1 MHNKKNFKLGKKA
14 IIIGVIAVALLFV
27 SSATAVPQTHG
38 SIIVE
43 KLDKIEK
50 AKTISSILS
59 ETIDIENL
67 DSDELMIDSVFM
79 LAVLTEQ
86 IISMA
91 RNPDGDLDISAIQS
105 AAEKIERVEI
115 DEKDVILKTQ
125 DCLDLLS
132 TTIDEMLTEKEL
144 SNEELILF
152 KTLKTYVLKM
162 QSLIDDE
169 VLNSDISTE
178 QEMGGL
184 IQKLLSI
191 ILILLLIP
199 FMILN
204 GVINGVIGI
213 IMGVLRCISALIRLV
228 ILFFAGAQGM
238 LTLTAFFVIFMGI
251 MSRIGLK
258 LFSNIAAPIL
268 ALITARLIPAIGTL
282 LGGLSLA
289 VHSIVALL
297 IIFAIPIAIAMII
310 IVVAIVLGGED
321 ITATLASVLEVVF
334 GILILVPGLEDI
346 LHQMW
351 DWLEENI
358 QDWPEWPFETQ
369 QAVLAKGIA
378 TTT

>member
-1 MHNKKNFKLGKKA
+1 MHNKKNFKLGKKT
-14 IIIGVIAVALLFV
+14 IIIGAIVVALLFV

-38 SIIVE
+38 SIVVE

-50 AKTISSILS
+50 VKTISSILS

-67 DSDELMIDSVFM
+67 DSDEVTIDSVFM

-86 IISMA
+86 IIFMA
-91 RNPDGDLDISAIQS
+91 RNPDDDLDISAIQS
-105 AAEKIERVEI
+105 AAEKIEREEI

-144 SNEELILF
+144 SNEEELILF

-178 QEMGGL
+178 QEKEGL
-184 IQKLLSI
+184 VQKLLSI

-199 FMILN
+199 FMILK
-204 GVINGVIGI
+204 GAINGVIGI

-228 ILFFAGAQGM
+228 ILFFAGAQSM
-238 LTLTAFFVIFMGI
+238 LTLTAFFVIFIGI

-258 LFSNIAAPIL
+258 LFANIAAPIL
-268 ALITARLIPAIGTL
+268 ALITARLIPAIGAL
-282 LGGLSLA
+282 FGGLSLA
-289 VHSIVALL
+289 VHSLVALL

-310 IVVAIVLGGED
+310 VVVATVVGGGD
-321 ITATLASVLEVVF
+321 ITATLASVLETVF

-358 QDWPEWPFETQ
+358 QNWPEWPFETQ
-369 QAVLAKGIA
+369 TVLAKRIA
-378 TTT
+378 TI

>member
-1 MHNKKNFKLGKKA
+1 MHNRKNFKLGKKA

-27 SSATAVPQTHG
+27 SSATAVPQIHG
-38 SIIVE
+38 SIVVE

-50 AKTISSILS
+50 VKTISSILS

-67 DSDELMIDSVFM
+67 DSDEVMIDSVFM
-79 LAVLTEQ
+79 LAVVTEQ

-91 RNPDGDLDISAIQS
+91 RNPDDDLDISAIQS
-105 AAEKIERVEI
+105 AAEKIEREEI

-178 QEMGGL
+178 QEKGGL

-199 FMILN
+199 FMILK

-258 LFSNIAAPIL
+258 LFANIAAPIF
-268 ALITARLIPAIGTL
+268 ALITARLIPAIGAL
-282 LGGLSLA
+282 FGGLSLA
-289 VHSIVALL
+289 VHSLVALL

-310 IVVAIVLGGED
+310 VVLGGED
-321 ITATLASVLEVVF
+321 ITATLASVLEAVF

-358 QDWPEWPFETQ
+358 QNWPEWPFETQ
-369 QAVLAKGIA
+369 TVLAKRIA
-378 TTT
+378 TVIV

>member
-1 MHNKKNFKLGKKA
+1 MHNRKNFKLGKKT
-14 IIIGVIAVALLFV
+14 IIIGVMAVALLFV
-27 SSATAVPQTHG
+27 SSATAVPQIHG
-38 SIIVE
+38 SIVVE
-43 KLDKIEK
+43 KLDKIE
-50 AKTISSILS
+50 AVKTISSILS
-59 ETIDIENL
+59 ETIGVENL
-67 DSDELMIDSVFM
+67 DSDEIMIDSVFM
-79 LAVLTEQ
+79 LAIVTEQ

-105 AAEKIERVEI
+105 AAEKIEREEI

-178 QEMGGL
+178 QETGGL

-258 LFSNIAAPIL
+258 LFANIAAPIL
-268 ALITARLIPAIGTL
+268 ALITARLVPAIGAL

-289 VHSIVALL
+289 VHSLVALL

-310 IVVAIVLGGED
+310 VVLGGED
-321 ITATLASVLEVVF
+321 ITATLASVLEAIF

-358 QDWPEWPFETQ
+358 QNWPEWPFETQ
-369 QAVLAKGIA
+369 TLLAKRIA
-378 TTT
+378 TT

>member
-14 IIIGVIAVALLFV
+14 IIIGAIVLVLLFV

-38 SIIVE
+38 SIVVE

-50 AKTISSILS
+50 ANTISSILS

-67 DSDELMIDSVFM
+67 DSDEVMIDSVFM
-79 LAVLTEQ
+79 LAVVTEQ
-86 IISMA
+86 IIFIA
-91 RNPDGDLDISAIQS
+91 RNPDCDLDISAIQS
-105 AAEKIERVEI
+105 AAEKIEREKI

-125 DCLDLLS
+125 NCLNLLS
-132 TTIDEMLTEKEL
+132 TTINEMLTEKEL

-162 QSLIDDE
+162 RPLIDEE

-178 QEMGGL
+178 QEKEEL

-199 FMILN
+199 FMILS
-204 GVINGVIGI
+204 GVINGVTGI
-213 IMGVLRCISALIRLV
+213 IRGVLRCISALIRLV
-228 ILFFAGAQGM
+228 ILFFAGAQSM

-251 MSRIGLK
+251 MSKIGLK
-258 LFSNIAAPIL
+258 LFAKIVAPIF
-268 ALITARLIPAIGTL
+268 ALITARLIPAIGKL
-282 LGGLSLA
+282 FGGLSLA
-289 VHSIVALL
+289 VHSLVALL

-310 IVVAIVLGGED
+310 VVVAIILGGGD
-321 ITATLASVLEVVF
+321 TTATLASILETVF

-358 QDWPEWPFETQ
+358 QNWPEWPFETQ
-369 QAVLAKGIA
+369 TVLTKKIA
-378 TTT
+378 TI

>member
-14 IIIGVIAVALLFV
+14 IIIGAIVVALLFV

-38 SIIVE
+38 SIVVE

-50 AKTISSILS
+50 VKTISSILS
-59 ETIDIENL
+59 ETIDIKNL
-67 DSDELMIDSVFM
+67 DSDEVMIDSVFM
-79 LAVLTEQ
+79 LAAVTEQ

-105 AAEKIERVEI
+105 AAEKIEREEI

-162 QSLIDDE
+162 QSLIDDK

-178 QEMGGL
+178 QEKEGL

-199 FMILN
+199 FMILK

-213 IMGVLRCISALIRLV
+213 TMGVLRCISALVKLV

-238 LTLTAFFVIFMGI
+238 LTLTAFFVIFMGV
-251 MSRIGLK
+251 MSRICLK
-258 LFSNIAAPIL
+258 LFSNVAAPIL
-268 ALITARLIPAIGTL
+268 AIITARLIPAIGSL

-289 VHSIVALL
+289 VHSLVALL

-321 ITATLASVLEVVF
+321 ITATLASVLETIF

-351 DWLEENI
+351 DWLEGNI
-358 QDWPEWPFETQ
+358 QNWPEWPFETQ
-369 QAVLAKGIA
+369 TTVLAKGIV
-378 TTT
+378 TI

>member
-1 MHNKKNFKLGKKA
+1 MHNKRNFKLGKKA
-14 IIIGVIAVALLFV
+14 IIIGVIAVALLFI

-38 SIIVE
+38 SIVVE
-43 KLDKIEK
+43 KLDKIETVE
-50 AKTISSILS
+50 TISSILS

-67 DSDELMIDSVFM
+67 DSDEVMIDSVFM
-79 LAVLTEQ
+79 LAVVTEQ
-86 IISMA
+86 IIAMA
-91 RNPDGDLDISAIQS
+91 RDPDGDLDISAIQS
-105 AAEKIERVEI
+105 AAEKIEREEI

-125 DCLDLLS
+125 NCLDLLS
-132 TTIDEMLTEKEL
+132 TTIDEMRTEKEL
-144 SNEELILF
+144 SNEELIAF
-152 KTLKTYVLKM
+152 RTLKTYVLKM

-178 QEMGGL
+178 QETGGL

-228 ILFFAGAQGM
+228 ILFFAGAQSI
-238 LTLTAFFVIFMGI
+238 LTLTAFFVIFMGV

-289 VHSIVALL
+289 VHSLAALL

-310 IVVAIVLGGED
+310 IVLGGGD
-321 ITATLASVLEVVF
+321 MTATLASVVEVVF
-334 GILILVPGLEDI
+334 GVLILVPGLEGI

-351 DWLEENI
+351 DWLEANI
-358 QDWPEWPFETQ
+358 QNWPEWPFEAQT
-369 QAVLAKGIA
+369 VLAKRIA
-378 TTT
+378 TT

>member
-14 IIIGVIAVALLFV
+14 IIIGAIVLVLLFV

-38 SIIVE
+38 SIVVE

-50 AKTISSILS
+50 ANTISSILS

-67 DSDELMIDSVFM
+67 DSDEVMIDSVFM
-79 LAVLTEQ
+79 LAVVTEQ
-86 IISMA
+86 IIFIA
-91 RNPDGDLDISAIQS
+91 RNPDCDLDISAIQS
-105 AAEKIERVEI
+105 AAEKIDREKI

-125 DCLDLLS
+125 DCLDLLA

-162 QSLIDDE
+162 RPLIDEE

-178 QEMGGL
+178 QEKEEL

-199 FMILN
+199 FMILS
-204 GVINGVIGI
+204 GVINGVTGI
-213 IMGVLRCISALIRLV
+213 IRGVLRCISALIRLV
-228 ILFFAGAQGM
+228 ILFFAGAQSI

-251 MSRIGLK
+251 MSKIGLK
-258 LFSNIAAPIL
+258 LFAKIVAPIF
-268 ALITARLIPAIGTL
+268 ALITARLIPAIGKL
-282 LGGLSLA
+282 FGGLSLA
-289 VHSIVALL
+289 VHSLVALL

-310 IVVAIVLGGED
+310 VVVAIILGGGD
-321 ITATLASVLEVVF
+321 TTATLASILETVF

-358 QDWPEWPFETQ
+358 QNWPEWPFETQ
-369 QAVLAKGIA
+369 TVLTKKIA
-378 TTT
+378 TI

>member
-1 MHNKKNFKLGKKA
+1 MHNRKNFKLGKKT

-43 KLDKIEK
+43 KLDKIE
-50 AKTISSILS
+50 AVKTISSILS

-67 DSDELMIDSVFM
+67 DSDEVMIDSVFM
-79 LAVLTEQ
+79 LAVVTEQ

-105 AAEKIERVEI
+105 AAEKIEREEI

-132 TTIDEMLTEKEL
+132 ITIDEMLTEKEL

-178 QEMGGL
+178 QEKGGL

-199 FMILN
+199 FMILK

-258 LFSNIAAPIL
+258 LFANIAAPIF
-268 ALITARLIPAIGTL
+268 ALITARLIPAIGAL
-282 LGGLSLA
+282 FGGLSLA
-289 VHSIVALL
+289 VHSLVALL
-297 IIFAIPIAIAMII
+297 IVFAIPIAIAMII
-310 IVVAIVLGGED
+310 VVLGGED
-321 ITATLASVLEVVF
+321 ITATLASVLEAIF

-358 QDWPEWPFETQ
+358 QNWPEWPFGTQ
-369 QAVLAKGIA
+369 QTVLAKRIA
-378 TTT
+378 NHIV

>member
-1 MHNKKNFKLGKKA
+1 MHNKRNFKLGKKA
-14 IIIGVIAVALLFV
+14 IIIGVIAVALLFI

-38 SIIVE
+38 SIVVE
-43 KLDKIEK
+43 KLDKIETVE
-50 AKTISSILS
+50 TISSILS

-67 DSDELMIDSVFM
+67 DSDEVMIDSVFM
-79 LAVLTEQ
+79 LAVVTEQ
-86 IISMA
+86 IIAMA

-105 AAEKIERVEI
+105 AAEKIEREEI

-144 SNEELILF
+144 SNEELFLF

-162 QSLIDDE
+162 QSLIDGE

-178 QEMGGL
+178 QETGGL

-228 ILFFAGAQGM
+228 VLFFAGAQSI
-238 LTLTAFFVIFMGI
+238 LTLTAFFVIFMGV

-258 LFSNIAAPIL
+258 LFSNIAAPVL

-289 VHSIVALL
+289 AHSLVALL

-310 IVVAIVLGGED
+310 IVLSGGD
-321 ITATLASVLEVVF
+321 MTATLASALEAVF
-334 GILILVPGLEDI
+334 GVLILVPGLEDI

-351 DWLEENI
+351 DWLEANI
-358 QDWPEWPFETQ
+358 QNWPEWPFGTQ
-369 QAVLAKGIA
+369 TMLAKRIA
-378 TTT
+378 I

>member
-1 MHNKKNFKLGKKA
+1 MHNRKNFKLGKKT

-27 SSATAVPQTHG
+27 SSATAVPQIHG
-38 SIIVE
+38 SIVVE

-50 AKTISSILS
+50 VKTISSILS

-67 DSDELMIDSVFM
+67 DSDEVMIDSVFM
-79 LAVLTEQ
+79 LAVVTEQ

-91 RNPDGDLDISAIQS
+91 RNPDDDLDISAIQS
-105 AAEKIERVEI
+105 AAEKIEREEI

-178 QEMGGL
+178 QEKGGL

-199 FMILN
+199 FMILK

-258 LFSNIAAPIL
+258 LFANIAAPIF
-268 ALITARLIPAIGTL
+268 ALITARLIPAIGAL
-282 LGGLSLA
+282 FGGLSLA
-289 VHSIVALL
+289 VHSLVALL
-297 IIFAIPIAIAMII
+297 IVFAIPIAIAMII
-310 IVVAIVLGGED
+310 VVLGGED
-321 ITATLASVLEVVF
+321 ITATLASVLEAIF

-358 QDWPEWPFETQ
+358 QNWPEWPFGTQ
-369 QAVLAKGIA
+369 QTVLAKRIA
-378 TTT
+378 NHIV

>member
-1 MHNKKNFKLGKKA
+1 MHNKRNFKLGKKA
-14 IIIGVIAVALLFV
+14 IIIGVIAVALLFI

-38 SIIVE
+38 SIVVE
-43 KLDKIEK
+43 KLDKIETVE
-50 AKTISSILS
+50 TISSILS

-67 DSDELMIDSVFM
+67 DSDEVMIDSVFM
-79 LAVLTEQ
+79 LAVVTEQ
-86 IISMA
+86 IIAMA
-91 RNPDGDLDISAIQS
+91 RNPDDDLDISAIQS
-105 AAEKIERVEI
+105 AAEKIEREEI
-115 DEKDVILKTQ
+115 DEKNVILKTQ

-178 QEMGGL
+178 QETGGL

-228 ILFFAGAQGM
+228 VLFFAGAQSI
-238 LTLTAFFVIFMGI
+238 LTLTAFFVIFMGV

-268 ALITARLIPAIGTL
+268 ALITARLVPAIGTL

-289 VHSIVALL
+289 IHSLVALL

-310 IVVAIVLGGED
+310 IVLGGGD
-321 ITATLASVLEVVF
+321 LTATLASVVEVVF
-334 GILILVPGLEDI
+334 GVLILVPGLEDI

-351 DWLEENI
+351 DWLEANI
-358 QDWPEWPFETQ
+358 QNWPEWPFETQ
-369 QAVLAKGIA
+369 TLLAKGIA
-378 TTT
+378 TT

>member
-1 MHNKKNFKLGKKA
+1 MHNKKNFKLGKKV

-38 SIIVE
+38 SIVVE

-50 AKTISSILS
+50 VKTISSILS
-59 ETIDIENL
+59 ETIDIENP
-67 DSDELMIDSVFM
+67 DSDEVMIDSVFM
-79 LAVLTEQ
+79 LAIVTEQ

-91 RNPDGDLDISAIQS
+91 RNPDDNLDISAIQS
-105 AAEKIERVEI
+105 AAEKIEREEI

-125 DCLDLLS
+125 DCLDLLA

-178 QEMGGL
+178 QEKGGL

-199 FMILN
+199 FMILK

-228 ILFFAGAQGM
+228 ILFFAGAQGV

-258 LFSNIAAPIL
+258 LFANIAAPIF
-268 ALITARLIPAIGTL
+268 ALITARLIPAIGAL
-282 LGGLSLA
+282 FGGLSLA
-289 VHSIVALL
+289 VHSLVALL

-310 IVVAIVLGGED
+310 VVLGGED
-321 ITATLASVLEVVF
+321 ITATLASVLEAIF

-358 QDWPEWPFETQ
+358 QNWPEWPFGTQ
-369 QAVLAKGIA
+369 QTVLAKRIA
-378 TTT
+378 NHIV

>member
-1 MHNKKNFKLGKKA
+1 MRNGKRIKLGKKA
-14 IIIGVIAVALLFV
+14 IILGAIVVALLFV

-38 SIIVE
+38 SVVVE
-43 KLDKIEK
+43 KLDEIET

-59 ETIDIENL
+59 EMIDIENL
-67 DSDELMIDSVFM
+67 DSDEVMIDSVFM
-79 LAVLTEQ
+79 LAVVTEQ
-86 IISMA
+86 IIAMA
-91 RNPDGDLDISAIQS
+91 RNPDSDLDISAIQS
-105 AAEKIERVEI
+105 AAEKIEREEI

-162 QSLIDDE
+162 QSLIDDK
-169 VLNSDISTE
+169 VLNSDISTG
-178 QEMGGL
+178 QEKEGL

-213 IMGVLRCISALIRLV
+213 IMGVLRCISALVRLV
-228 ILFFAGAQGM
+228 VLFFAGAQSM
-238 LTLTAFFVIFMGI
+238 LTLTAFLVIFMGI

-258 LFSNIAAPIL
+258 LFANIAAPIL
-268 ALITARLIPAIGTL
+268 ALITARLIPAIVAL
-282 LGGLSLA
+282 FGGLSLA
-289 VHSIVALL
+289 VHSLVALL
-297 IIFAIPIAIAMII
+297 IIFTIPIAIAMII
-310 IVVAIVLGGED
+310 VVVAIVLGGGD
-321 ITATLASVLEVVF
+321 ITATLASALEVVF
-334 GILILVPGLEDI
+334 GVLILVPGLEDI

-358 QDWPEWPFETQ
+358 QNWPEWPFETQ
-369 QAVLAKGIA
+369 TVLAKGIA
-378 TTT
+378 TI

>member
-14 IIIGVIAVALLFV
+14 IIIGAIVLVLLFV

-38 SIIVE
+38 SIVVE

-50 AKTISSILS
+50 ANTISSILS
-59 ETIDIENL
+59 ETIDIEKL
-67 DSDELMIDSVFM
+67 DSDEVMIDTVFM
-79 LAVLTEQ
+79 LAVVTEQ
-86 IISMA
+86 IIFIA
-91 RNPDGDLDISAIQS
+91 RNPDCDLDISAIQS
-105 AAEKIERVEI
+105 AAEKIEREKI

-125 DCLDLLS
+125 NCLNLLS
-132 TTIDEMLTEKEL
+132 TTINEMLTEKEL

-162 QSLIDDE
+162 RPLIDEE

-178 QEMGGL
+178 QEKEEL

-199 FMILN
+199 FMILS
-204 GVINGVIGI
+204 GVINGVTGI
-213 IMGVLRCISALIRLV
+213 IRGVLRCISALIRLV
-228 ILFFAGAQGM
+228 ILFFAGAQSM

-251 MSRIGLK
+251 MSKIGLK
-258 LFSNIAAPIL
+258 LFAKIVAPIF
-268 ALITARLIPAIGTL
+268 ALITARLIPAIGKL
-282 LGGLSLA
+282 FGGLSLA
-289 VHSIVALL
+289 VHSLVALL

-310 IVVAIVLGGED
+310 VVVAIILGGGD
-321 ITATLASVLEVVF
+321 TTATLASILETVF

-358 QDWPEWPFETQ
+358 QNWPEWPFETQ
-369 QAVLAKGIA
+369 TVLTKKIA
-378 TTT
+378 TI

>member
-1 MHNKKNFKLGKKA
+1 MHNKRNFKLGKKA
-14 IIIGVIAVALLFV
+14 IIIGVIAVALLFI

-38 SIIVE
+38 SIVVE
-43 KLDKIEK
+43 KLDKIETVE
-50 AKTISSILS
+50 TISSILS

-67 DSDELMIDSVFM
+67 DSDEVMIDSVFM
-79 LAVLTEQ
+79 LAVVTEQ
-86 IISMA
+86 IIAMA
-91 RNPDGDLDISAIQS
+91 RNPDDDLDISAIQS
-105 AAEKIERVEI
+105 AAEKIEREEI
-115 DEKDVILKTQ
+115 DEKNVILKTQ

-178 QEMGGL
+178 QETGGL

-228 ILFFAGAQGM
+228 VLFFAGAQSI
-238 LTLTAFFVIFMGI
+238 LTLTAFFVIFMGV

-268 ALITARLIPAIGTL
+268 ALITARLVPAIGTL

-289 VHSIVALL
+289 IHSLVALL

-310 IVVAIVLGGED
+310 IVLGGGD
-321 ITATLASVLEVVF
+321 MTATLASVVEVVF
-334 GILILVPGLEDI
+334 GVLILVPGLEDI

-351 DWLEENI
+351 DWLEANI
-358 QDWPEWPFETQ
+358 QNWPEWPFETQ
-369 QAVLAKGIA
+369 TVLAKRIA
-378 TTT
+378 TT

>member
-14 IIIGVIAVALLFV
+14 IIIGAIVLVLLFV

-38 SIIVE
+38 SIVVE

-50 AKTISSILS
+50 ANTISSILS

-67 DSDELMIDSVFM
+67 DSDEVMIDSVFM
-79 LAVLTEQ
+79 LAIVTEQ

-105 AAEKIERVEI
+105 AAEKIERERI

-125 DCLDLLS
+125 NCLDLLS
-132 TTIDEMLTEKEL
+132 ITIDEMLTEKEL

-178 QEMGGL
+178 QEKGGL

-199 FMILN
+199 FMILK

-258 LFSNIAAPIL
+258 LFANIAAPIF
-268 ALITARLIPAIGTL
+268 ALITARLIPAIGAL
-282 LGGLSLA
+282 FGGLSLA
-289 VHSIVALL
+289 VHSLVALL

-310 IVVAIVLGGED
+310 VVVAIILGGGD
-321 ITATLASVLEVVF
+321 TTATLASILETVF

-358 QDWPEWPFETQ
+358 QNWPEWPFETQ
-369 QAVLAKGIA
+369 TVLTKKIA
-378 TTT
+378 TI

>member
-1 MHNKKNFKLGKKA
+1 
-14 IIIGVIAVALLFV
+14 
-27 SSATAVPQTHG
+27 
-38 SIIVE
+38 
-43 KLDKIEK
+43 LDKIE
-50 AKTISSILS
+50 AVKTISSILS

-67 DSDELMIDSVFM
+67 DSDEVMIDSVFM
-79 LAVLTEQ
+79 LAIVTEQ
-86 IISMA
+86 IISMT

-105 AAEKIERVEI
+105 AAEKIEREEI
-115 DEKDVILKTQ
+115 CEKDVVLKTQ

-132 TTIDEMLTEKEL
+132 IIIDGMLTEKEL

-169 VLNSDISTE
+169 VLNSAISTE
-178 QEMGGL
+178 QETGGL

-199 FMILN
+199 LMILN

-228 ILFFAGAQGM
+228 VLFFAGAQGM

-258 LFSNIAAPIL
+258 LFSNIAAPIF

-282 LGGLSLA
+282 LGGVLLA
-289 VHSIVALL
+289 VHSLVALL
-297 IIFAIPIAIAMII
+297 LIFAIPIAMII
-310 IVVAIVLGGED
+310 VVVAIVY
-321 ITATLASVLEVVF
+321 
-334 GILILVPGLEDI
+334 
-346 LHQMW
+346 
-351 DWLEENI
+351 
-358 QDWPEWPFETQ
+358 
-369 QAVLAKGIA
+369 
-378 TTT
+378 

>member
-1 MHNKKNFKLGKKA
+1 MHNKKNFKLGKKV

-38 SIIVE
+38 SIVVE

-50 AKTISSILS
+50 VKTISSILS

-67 DSDELMIDSVFM
+67 DSDEVMIDSVFM
-79 LAVLTEQ
+79 LAVVTEQ

-105 AAEKIERVEI
+105 AAEKIEREEI

-132 TTIDEMLTEKEL
+132 ITIDEMLTEKEL

-178 QEMGGL
+178 QEKGGL

-199 FMILN
+199 FMILK

-258 LFSNIAAPIL
+258 LFANIAAPIF
-268 ALITARLIPAIGTL
+268 ALITARLIPAIGAL
-282 LGGLSLA
+282 FGGLSLA
-289 VHSIVALL
+289 VHSLVALL

-310 IVVAIVLGGED
+310 VVLGGED

-358 QDWPEWPFETQ
+358 QNWPEWPFGTQ
-369 QAVLAKGIA
+369 QTVLAKRIA
-378 TTT
+378 NHIV

>member
-14 IIIGVIAVALLFV
+14 IIIGAIVLVLLFV

-38 SIIVE
+38 SIVVE

-67 DSDELMIDSVFM
+67 DSDEVMIDSVFM
-79 LAVLTEQ
+79 LAVVTEQ

-91 RNPDGDLDISAIQS
+91 RNPDDDLDISAIQS
-105 AAEKIERVEI
+105 AAEKIEREEI
-115 DEKDVILKTQ
+115 DEKDVIHKTQ
-125 DCLDLLS
+125 DCLDLLA

-178 QEMGGL
+178 REKGGL

-199 FMILN
+199 FMILK

-258 LFSNIAAPIL
+258 LFANIAAPIF
-268 ALITARLIPAIGTL
+268 ALITARLIPAIGAL
-282 LGGLSLA
+282 FGGLSLA
-289 VHSIVALL
+289 VHSLVALL
-297 IIFAIPIAIAMII
+297 IVFAIPIAIAMII
-310 IVVAIVLGGED
+310 VVLGGED
-321 ITATLASVLEVVF
+321 ITATLASVLEAIF

-358 QDWPEWPFETQ
+358 QNWPEWPFETQ
-369 QAVLAKGIA
+369 TNRANKRNCYYIV
-378 TTT
+378 

>member
-1 MHNKKNFKLGKKA
+1 MHNKKNFKLGKKV

-38 SIIVE
+38 SIVVE

-50 AKTISSILS
+50 VKTISSILS

-67 DSDELMIDSVFM
+67 DSDEVMIDSVFM
-79 LAVLTEQ
+79 LAIVTEQ

-91 RNPDGDLDISAIQS
+91 RNPDDNLDISAIQS
-105 AAEKIERVEI
+105 AAEKIEREEI

-125 DCLDLLS
+125 DCLDLLA

-178 QEMGGL
+178 REKGGL

-199 FMILN
+199 FMILK

-258 LFSNIAAPIL
+258 LFANIAAPIF
-268 ALITARLIPAIGTL
+268 ALITARLIPAIGAL
-282 LGGLSLA
+282 FGGLSLA
-289 VHSIVALL
+289 VHSLVALL
-297 IIFAIPIAIAMII
+297 IVFAIPIAIAMII
-310 IVVAIVLGGED
+310 VVLGGED
-321 ITATLASVLEVVF
+321 ITATLASVLEAIF

-358 QDWPEWPFETQ
+358 QNWPEWPFGTQ
-369 QAVLAKGIA
+369 QTVLAKGIA
-378 TTT
+378 NHIV

>member
-1 MHNKKNFKLGKKA
+1 MHNKRNFKLGKKA
-14 IIIGVIAVALLFV
+14 IIIGVIAVALLFI

-38 SIIVE
+38 SIVVE
-43 KLDKIEK
+43 KLDKIETVE
-50 AKTISSILS
+50 TISSILS

-67 DSDELMIDSVFM
+67 DSDEVMIDSVFM
-79 LAVLTEQ
+79 LAVVTEQ
-86 IISMA
+86 IIAMA
-91 RNPDGDLDISAIQS
+91 RNPDDDLDISAIQN
-105 AAEKIERVEI
+105 AAEKIEREEI
-115 DEKDVILKTQ
+115 DEKNVILKTQ

-178 QEMGGL
+178 QETGGL

-228 ILFFAGAQGM
+228 VLFFAGAQSI
-238 LTLTAFFVIFMGI
+238 LTLTAFFVIFMGV

-289 VHSIVALL
+289 IHSLVALL

-310 IVVAIVLGGED
+310 IVLGGGD
-321 ITATLASVLEVVF
+321 MTATLASVVEVVF
-334 GILILVPGLEDI
+334 GVLILVPGLEDI

-351 DWLEENI
+351 DWLEANI
-358 QDWPEWPFETQ
+358 QNWPEWPFETQ
-369 QAVLAKGIA
+369 TVLAKRIA
-378 TTT
+378 TT

>member
-1 MHNKKNFKLGKKA
+1 MHNKKNFKLGKKV

-38 SIIVE
+38 SIVVE

-50 AKTISSILS
+50 VKTISSILS
-59 ETIDIENL
+59 ETIDIENP
-67 DSDELMIDSVFM
+67 DSDEVMIDSVFM
-79 LAVLTEQ
+79 LAIVTEQ

-91 RNPDGDLDISAIQS
+91 RNPDDDLDISAIQS
-105 AAEKIERVEI
+105 AAEKIEREEI

-125 DCLDLLS
+125 DCLDLLA

-178 QEMGGL
+178 QEKGGL

-199 FMILN
+199 FMILK

-258 LFSNIAAPIL
+258 LFANISAPIF
-268 ALITARLIPAIGTL
+268 ALITARLIPAIGAL
-282 LGGLSLA
+282 FGGLSLA
-289 VHSIVALL
+289 VHSLVALL
-297 IIFAIPIAIAMII
+297 IVFAIPIAIAMII
-310 IVVAIVLGGED
+310 VVLGGED
-321 ITATLASVLEVVF
+321 ITATLASVLEAIF

-358 QDWPEWPFETQ
+358 QNWPEWPFGTQ
-369 QAVLAKGIA
+369 QTVLAKRIA
-378 TTT
+378 NHIV

>member
-1 MHNKKNFKLGKKA
+1 MHNKRNFKLGKKA

-38 SIIVE
+38 SIVVE
-43 KLDKIEK
+43 KLDKIET

-67 DSDELMIDSVFM
+67 DSDEVMIDSVFM
-79 LAVLTEQ
+79 LAVVTEQ
-86 IISMA
+86 IIAMA

-105 AAEKIERVEI
+105 AAEKIEREEI

-169 VLNSDISTE
+169 VLNSDISTG
-178 QEMGGL
+178 QEKEGL

-228 ILFFAGAQGM
+228 ILFFAGAQSI

-258 LFSNIAAPIL
+258 LFANIAAPIL

-289 VHSIVALL
+289 VHSLVALL

-310 IVVAIVLGGED
+310 IVLGGGD
-321 ITATLASVLEVVF
+321 MTATLASVLETVF
-334 GILILVPGLEDI
+334 GVLILVPGLEDI

-351 DWLEENI
+351 DWLEANI
-358 QDWPEWPFETQ
+358 QNWPEWPFETQ
-369 QAVLAKGIA
+369 TVLAKRIA
-378 TTT
+378 TI

>member
-1 MHNKKNFKLGKKA
+1 MHNKKNFKLGKKV

-27 SSATAVPQTHG
+27 SSATAVPQTRG
-38 SIIVE
+38 SIVVE

-50 AKTISSILS
+50 VKTISSILS

-67 DSDELMIDSVFM
+67 DSDEVMIDSVFM
-79 LAVLTEQ
+79 LAIVTEQ
-86 IISMA
+86 IISMV
-91 RNPDGDLDISAIQS
+91 RNPDDDLDISAIQS
-105 AAEKIERVEI
+105 AAEKIEREEI

-125 DCLDLLS
+125 DCLDLLA

-178 QEMGGL
+178 QEKGGL

-199 FMILN
+199 FMILK

-258 LFSNIAAPIL
+258 LFANIAAPIF
-268 ALITARLIPAIGTL
+268 ALITARLIPAIGAL
-282 LGGLSLA
+282 FGGLSLA
-289 VHSIVALL
+289 VHSLVALL
-297 IIFAIPIAIAMII
+297 IVFAIPIAIAMII
-310 IVVAIVLGGED
+310 VVLGGED
-321 ITATLASVLEVVF
+321 ITATLASVLEAIF

-358 QDWPEWPFETQ
+358 QNWPEWPFGTQ
-369 QAVLAKGIA
+369 QTVLAKRIA
-378 TTT
+378 NHIV

>member
-1 MHNKKNFKLGKKA
+1 MHNRKNFKLGKKA
-14 IIIGVIAVALLFV
+14 IIIGAIVVALLFV

-38 SIIVE
+38 SIVVE

-50 AKTISSILS
+50 VKTISSILS

-67 DSDELMIDSVFM
+67 DSDEVMIDSVFM
-79 LAVLTEQ
+79 LAVVTEQ
-86 IISMA
+86 IISMV
-91 RNPDGDLDISAIQS
+91 RNPDDDLDISAIQS
-105 AAEKIERVEI
+105 AAEKIEREEI

-178 QEMGGL
+178 QEKGGL

-199 FMILN
+199 FMILK

-258 LFSNIAAPIL
+258 LFANIAAPIF
-268 ALITARLIPAIGTL
+268 ALITARLIPAIGAL
-282 LGGLSLA
+282 FGGLSLA
-289 VHSIVALL
+289 VHSLVALL
-297 IIFAIPIAIAMII
+297 IVFAIPIAIAMII
-310 IVVAIVLGGED
+310 VVLGGED
-321 ITATLASVLEVVF
+321 ITATLASVLEAIF

-358 QDWPEWPFETQ
+358 QNWPEWPFGTQ
-369 QAVLAKGIA
+369 QTVLAKRIA
-378 TTT
+378 NHIV

>member
-14 IIIGVIAVALLFV
+14 IIIGAIVLVLLFV

-38 SIIVE
+38 SIVVE

-50 AKTISSILS
+50 ANTISSILS

-67 DSDELMIDSVFM
+67 DSDEVMIDSVFM
-79 LAVLTEQ
+79 LAVVTEQ
-86 IISMA
+86 IIFIA
-91 RNPDGDLDISAIQS
+91 RNPDCDLDISAIQS
-105 AAEKIERVEI
+105 AAEKIDREKI

-125 DCLDLLS
+125 NCLNLLS
-132 TTIDEMLTEKEL
+132 TTINEMLTEKEL

-162 QSLIDDE
+162 RPLIDEE

-178 QEMGGL
+178 QEKEEL

-199 FMILN
+199 FMILS
-204 GVINGVIGI
+204 GVINGVTGI
-213 IMGVLRCISALIRLV
+213 IRGVLRCISALIRLV
-228 ILFFAGAQGM
+228 ILFFAGAQSI

-251 MSRIGLK
+251 MSKIGLK
-258 LFSNIAAPIL
+258 LFAKIVAPIF
-268 ALITARLIPAIGTL
+268 ALITARLIPAIGKL
-282 LGGLSLA
+282 FGGLSLA
-289 VHSIVALL
+289 VHSLVALL

-310 IVVAIVLGGED
+310 VVVAIILGGGD
-321 ITATLASVLEVVF
+321 ITATLASILETVF

-358 QDWPEWPFETQ
+358 QNWPEWPFETQ
-369 QAVLAKGIA
+369 TVLTKKIA
-378 TTT
+378 TI

>member
-1 MHNKKNFKLGKKA
+1 MHNRKNFKLGKKT

-38 SIIVE
+38 SIVVE
-43 KLDKIEK
+43 KLDKIET

-67 DSDELMIDSVFM
+67 DSDEVMIDSVFM
-79 LAVLTEQ
+79 LAAVTEQ
-86 IISMA
+86 IISMV

-105 AAEKIERVEI
+105 AAEKIEREEI

-178 QEMGGL
+178 QEKGGL

-199 FMILN
+199 FMILK

-258 LFSNIAAPIL
+258 LFANITAPIF
-268 ALITARLIPAIGTL
+268 ALITARLIPAIGAL
-282 LGGLSLA
+282 FGGLSLA
-289 VHSIVALL
+289 VHSLVALL
-297 IIFAIPIAIAMII
+297 IVFAIPIAIAMII
-310 IVVAIVLGGED
+310 VVLGGED
-321 ITATLASVLEVVF
+321 ITATLASVLEAIF

-358 QDWPEWPFETQ
+358 QNWPEWPFGTQ
-369 QAVLAKGIA
+369 QTVLAKRIA
-378 TTT
+378 NHIV

>member
-1 MHNKKNFKLGKKA
+1 MYNKGNFKLGKKA
-14 IIIGVIAVALLFV
+14 IIIGAIAVALLFV

-38 SIIVE
+38 SIVVE

-50 AKTISSILS
+50 VKTISSILS

-67 DSDELMIDSVFM
+67 DSDEVMIDSVFM
-79 LAVLTEQ
+79 LAVVTEQ
-86 IISMA
+86 IIAMV

-105 AAEKIERVEI
+105 AAEKIEREKI

-162 QSLIDDE
+162 QSLIDDK
-169 VLNSDISTE
+169 VLNSDISTG
-178 QEMGGL
+178 QEKEGL

-228 ILFFAGAQGM
+228 VLFFAGAQSM
-238 LTLTAFFVIFMGI
+238 LTLTAFLVIFMGI

-258 LFSNIAAPIL
+258 LFANIAAPIL
-268 ALITARLIPAIGTL
+268 ALITARLIPAIGAL
-282 LGGLSLA
+282 FGGLSLA
-289 VHSIVALL
+289 VHSLVALL
-297 IIFAIPIAIAMII
+297 IIFTIPIAIAMII
-310 IVVAIVLGGED
+310 VVLGGED
-321 ITATLASVLEVVF
+321 ITATLASVLEAIF

-358 QDWPEWPFETQ
+358 QNWPEWPFETQ
-369 QAVLAKGIA
+369 TVLAKGIA
-378 TTT
+378 TI

>member
-38 SIIVE
+38 SIVVE

-50 AKTISSILS
+50 VKTISSILS

-67 DSDELMIDSVFM
+67 DSDEVMIDSVFM
-79 LAVLTEQ
+79 LAVVTEQ

-91 RNPDGDLDISAIQS
+91 RNPDDDLDISAIQS
-105 AAEKIERVEI
+105 AAEKIEREEI

-178 QEMGGL
+178 QEKGGL

-199 FMILN
+199 FMILK

-258 LFSNIAAPIL
+258 LFANIAAPIF
-268 ALITARLIPAIGTL
+268 ALITARLIPAIGAL
-282 LGGLSLA
+282 FGGLSLA
-289 VHSIVALL
+289 VHSLVALL

-310 IVVAIVLGGED
+310 VVLGGED

-346 LHQMW
+346 LHQIW

-358 QDWPEWPFETQ
+358 QNWPGWPFETQ
-369 QAVLAKGIA
+369 TVLTKGIA
-378 TTT
+378 TVIV